1 MEKSNLELFRE
12 ALFEAMSSKT
22 NEADLA
28 EKIVPSD
35 RHKAAMQAILDG
47 TYERKPLWKLTK
59 AKIAAII
66 VAAALLLAG
75 CAYRNEIRDFIEE
88 IYDKYIH
95 ITYSDE
101 GANGKAIEEVY
112 ELTYVPEG
120 YVLEETIADSIHVK
134 YIFVN
139 LNSNKILFE
148 QSVID
153 GYTNAFDSENGKSQ
167 IITIENVNIY
177 YYNHVESLHYYLWN
191 DGKYAYMLRS
201 NVPIPTEELILIING
216 ITKK

>member
-22 NEADLA
+22 NEADLD
-28 EKIVPSD
+28 EKIEPSD

-47 TYERKPLWKLTK
+47 TYERKSVWRLTK

-75 CAYRNEIRDFIEE
+75 CAYRNEIRDFIEKFYDNCIVIMFSDKANEGKMMEE
-88 IYDKYIH
+88 IY
-95 ITYSDE
+95 
-101 GANGKAIEEVY
+101 
-112 ELTYVPEG
+112 ELSYVPEG
-120 YVLEETIADSIHVK
+120 YVLEDTIADQTHVK
-134 YIFVN
+134 YKYR
-139 LNSNKILFE
+139 NSDGSFIRFSQIIL
-148 QSVID
+148 D
-153 GYTNAFDSENGKSQ
+153 GFAYAFDNENGSYEY
-167 IITIENVNIY
+167 ITIENIKVYHHNSDVF
-177 YYNHVESLHYYLWN
+177 HLYLWN
-191 DGKYAYMLRS
+191 DGSYAYELRS

>member
-28 EKIVPSD
+28 EKIEPSD
-35 RHKAAMQAILDG
+35 RHKDAMQAILDG
-47 TYERKPLWKLTK
+47 TYERKSVWKLTK

-75 CAYRNEIRDFIEE
+75 CAYRNEIRDIIEE

-101 GANGKAIEEVY
+101 GANGKTIEEVY

-120 YVLEETIADSIHVK
+120 YVLEESSITPATVRYEFCNNADRMIFYQ
-134 YIFVN
+134 YILDDTDFYVDGEN
-139 LNSNKILFE
+139 
-148 QSVID
+148 
-153 GYTNAFDSENGKSQ
+153 GYTIVVGITDYSVYYRKS
-167 IITIENVNIY
+167 NDA
-177 YYNHVESLHYYLWN
+177 HYYLWN
-191 DGKYAYMLRS
+191 DGRYAMKLTATKELS
-201 NVPIPTEELILIING
+201 IEELQSIIDG
-216 ITKK
+216 MR

>member
-28 EKIVPSD
+28 EKIEPSD

-47 TYERKPLWKLTK
+47 TYERKSVWKLTK

-75 CAYRNEIRDFIEE
+75 CAYRNEIRDIIEE

-101 GANGKAIEEVY
+101 GANGKTIEEVY

-120 YVLEETIADSIHVK
+120 YVLKKATEDLVHIRYEYH
-134 YIFVN
+134 N
-139 LNSNKILFE
+139 GNNSFICFKQGVLE
-148 QSVID
+148 
-153 GYTNAFDSENGKSQ
+153 GYSHAFDNEGGSSE
-167 IITIENVNIY
+167 IITIENINVY
-177 YYNHVESLHYYLWN
+177 HYSSASLHYYLWN
-191 DGKYAYMLRS
+191 DGKYAYELS
-201 NVPIPTEELILIING
+201 SDVPLPTEELILIING